1 MQTLTSQHR
10 KELELKANDVRKG
23 IIRSL
28 LAAGSGHSA
37 GSLDMADVFTAL
49 YFHMMRHDPKR
60 PDWEER
66 DRLLLSCGHIAPV
79 RYSAMAYAGYFPV
92 EELLT
97 LRKFGSRLQG
107 HPERTRL
114 PALETTSGPL
124 GEGLAQGT
132 GMALA
137 AKMDKKDWRVYVVTS
152 DGEHQCGLHWEA
164 VMTAA
169 KFKLDNLTC
178 IVDRNFI
185 QIDGSTEDV
194 MPLEP
199 FADKYRAFNWEVFEC
214 DGNDIGEFIGRS
226 TKRKARER
234 QAAGHH
240 RQYVPGKGVSL
251 YGRRLPLAR
260 QAAERRASRS
270 GLART
275 GRAGEKIAVAVAER
289 NVIEQDQVA
298 ECIWS
303 TTAIPRTRA
312 RSDS

>member
-1 MQTLTSQHR
+1 MDSLSPER
-10 KELELKANDVRKG
+10 LAELELHANDVRVG

-28 LAAGSGHSA
+28 VAAGSGHSG
-37 GSLDMADVFTAL
+37 GSLDMADIFTAL
-49 YFHMMRHDPKR
+49 YFHLMRHDPKN
-60 PDWEER
+60 PDWPER

-107 HPERTRL
+107 HPERVSLT
-114 PALETTSGPL
+114 ALETTSGPL

-137 AKMDKKDWRVYVVTS
+137 AKMDGKDYRTYVITS

-164 VMTAA
+164 MMTAA
-169 KFKLDNLTC
+169 KFHLDNLTC
-178 IVDRNFI
+178 IVDRNVI

-214 DGNDIGEFIGRS
+214 DGHDIAAFVE
-226 TKRKARER
+226 TVEKAKRVHGKPQVVIA
-234 QAAGHH
+234 HT
-240 RQYVPGKGVSL
+240 VMGKGVSYMEGDYL
-251 YGRRLPLAR
+251 WHGKPPKKDEAEKALQELAAARELIGAGR
-260 QAAERRASRS
+260 
-270 GLART
+270 
-275 GRAGEKIAVAVAER
+275 
-289 NVIEQDQVA
+289 
-298 ECIWS
+298 
-303 TTAIPRTRA
+303 
-312 RSDS
+312 

>member
-1 MQTLTSQHR
+1 MQTLTPERR
-10 KELELKANDVRKG
+10 KELELRANDVRVG

-37 GSLDMADVFTAL
+37 GSLDMADIFTAL
-49 YFHMMRHDPKR
+49 YGYVMRHDPKV
-60 PDWEER
+60 PDWPQR

-79 RYSAMAYAGYFPV
+79 RYAAMATFGYLPV

-107 HPERTRL
+107 HPERVKL

-132 GMALA
+132 GMALG
-137 AKMDKKDWRVYVVTS
+137 AKLDKKDWRVYVVTS

-164 VMTAA
+164 MMTAA

-214 DGNDIGEFIGRS
+214 DGNDIGAFIDVV
-226 TKRKARER
+226 ER
-234 QAAGHH
+234 AKTVKGKPQVIIANT
-240 RQYVPGKGVSL
+240 VPGKGVG
-251 YGRRLPLAR
+251 YMEGDYTWHGKPPNREQADVALAEL
-260 QAAERRASRS
+260 AAARERI
-270 GLART
+270 LA
-275 GRAGEKIAVAVAER
+275 
-289 NVIEQDQVA
+289 NV
-298 ECIWS
+298 
-303 TTAIPRTRA
+303 
-312 RSDS
+312 

>member
-1 MQTLTSQHR
+1 MQTLTSERR
-10 KELELKANDVRKG
+10 KELELKANDVREG

-28 LAAGSGHSA
+28 LAACSGHSA
-37 GSLDMADVFTAL
+37 GSLDMADIFTAL
-49 YFHMMRHDPKR
+49 YGFIMRHNPQQ
-60 PDWEER
+60 PDWPQR

-79 RYSAMAYAGYFPV
+79 RYSAMANFGYFPV

-107 HPERTRL
+107 HPERLKL
-114 PALETTSGPL
+114 PGLETTSGPL

-132 GMALA
+132 GMALG
-137 AKMDKKDWRVYVVTS
+137 AKLDHDDWRVYVVTS
-152 DGEHQCGLHWEA
+152 DGEHECGLHWEA

-214 DGNDIGEFIGRS
+214 DGNDIGQFIEVMERA
-226 TKRKARER
+226 KAVKGKP
-234 QAAGHH
+234 QVIVANT
-240 RQYVPGKGVSL
+240 VPGKGVSFMEGDYTWHGKPPNKEQADVAL
-251 YGRRLPLAR
+251 RELEATRERILAR
-260 QAAERRASRS
+260 
-270 GLART
+270 
-275 GRAGEKIAVAVAER
+275 V
-289 NVIEQDQVA
+289 
-298 ECIWS
+298 
-303 TTAIPRTRA
+303 
-312 RSDS
+312 

>member
-1 MQTLTSQHR
+1 MDSLSPER
-10 KELELKANDVRKG
+10 LAELELHANDVRVG

-28 LAAGSGHSA
+28 VAAGSGHSG
-37 GSLDMADVFTAL
+37 GSLDMADIFTAL
-49 YFHMMRHDPKR
+49 YFHLMRHDPKNPEW
-60 PDWEER
+60 PDR

-97 LRKFGSRLQG
+97 LRKFGTRLQG
-107 HPERTRL
+107 HPERVSL
-114 PALETTSGPL
+114 PGLETTSGPL

-137 AKMDKKDWRVYVVTS
+137 AKMDGKGYRTYVITS

-164 VMTAA
+164 MMTAA

-178 IVDRNFI
+178 IVDRNVI

-214 DGNDIGEFIGRS
+214 DGHDIAAFVE
-226 TKRKARER
+226 TVEKAKRVHGKPQVVIA
-234 QAAGHH
+234 HT
-240 RQYVPGKGVSL
+240 VMGKGVSYMEGDYL
-251 YGRRLPLAR
+251 WHGKPPKKDEAEKALQELAAARELIGAGR
-260 QAAERRASRS
+260 
-270 GLART
+270 
-275 GRAGEKIAVAVAER
+275 
-289 NVIEQDQVA
+289 
-298 ECIWS
+298 
-303 TTAIPRTRA
+303 
-312 RSDS
+312 